1 MMINCIDV
9 ADLNRGKNV
18 VIEEGVTLRGGKFS
32 IGENTIIKKGTVIDV
47 SESFSIGKNSII
59 GENNIIR
66 GRDININREFY
77 SNHDSEIG
85 GGSCFEKT
93 SKLTIGYWFHIG
105 SYSIINTAA
114 KVTIGNTV
122 GLGRFTN
129 IYTHGAYQSIF
140 DGYPVSFAEV
150 SIGNNVWIPGATI
163 NPGVNIGNNVV
174 IGVGSVV
181 LKNISSNCLAVGS
194 PCKVI
199 KENAYP
205 NPLPID
211 KKIEI
216 FNQIQNMWE
225 LDLKTEKPGIYKI
238 DKAFINLIEHS
249 FSGEIS
255 PKSERCRNLLRRWGI
270 RFKVDCIEGEYHPW
284 SDLEKNTNC

>member
-1 MMINCIDV
+1 MMSVHIDV
-9 ADLNRGKNV
+9 VELNKGENV
-18 VIEEGVTLRGGKFS
+18 KIEDGVTLRGDKFS
-32 IGENTIIKKGTVIDV
+32 IGENTIIKKGTFIEV

-66 GRDININREFY
+66 GRKININREFY
-77 SNHDSEIG
+77 SNHNSEIG

-93 SKLTIGYWFHIG
+93 SQLSIGYWFHIG

-114 KVTIGNTV
+114 KVTIGNSV

-129 IYTHGAYQSIF
+129 IYTHGAYLSIF

-150 SIGNNVWIPGATI
+150 SIGDNVWIPGATL
-163 NPGVNIGNNVV
+163 NPGVKIGSNVV
-174 IGVGSVV
+174 IGVGSIV
-181 LKNISSNCLAVGS
+181 LKDIPSNCMAVGS
-194 PCKVI
+194 PCKII

-205 NPLPID
+205 NPLSID

-216 FNQIQNMWE
+216 IDKIQKMWD
-225 LDLKTEKPGIYKI
+225 LDLKIDASGIFKI
-238 DKAFINLIEHS
+238 DKACINLIDHS
-249 FSGEIS
+249 FSGKVS

-270 RFKVDCIEGEYHPW
+270 RFKVDCIDGEYHPW
-284 SDLEKNTNC
+284 Q